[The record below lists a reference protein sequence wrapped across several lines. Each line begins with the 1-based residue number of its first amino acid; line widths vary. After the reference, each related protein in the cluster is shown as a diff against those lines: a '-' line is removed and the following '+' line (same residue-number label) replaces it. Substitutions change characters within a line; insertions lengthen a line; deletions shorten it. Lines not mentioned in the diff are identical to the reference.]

1 MADVYDRVKIVRKD
15 SVTTAN
21 EGHYDIVNRKIRA
34 KGNVHVKYTGDKS
47 TSTIFNDITSTK
59 KK

>member
-1 MADVYDRVKIVRKD
+1 MADVYDRVKVVTKD
-15 SVTTAN
+15 SVITAN

-34 KGNVHVKYTGDKS
+34 KGNVHVDYTSDKS
-47 TSTIFNDITSTK
+47 ASSIFNDTTSTK